1 MEKFCLSTR
10 CSNENVALCSDPVFA
25 VCWGYLVGFEEFCLD
40 CIGFLLSLA
49 CYGLKV
55 LVFSVFRVFS
65 FLNACQFFKWLFG
78 LDWDMDGPPNSEI
91 FQDVFLLPVC
101 RMCWIWMGYCI
112 DSPTVFFSFICFL
125 RFCFAFIFWDLDFS
139 RCHVSGFFAVF
150 WWCQDKFR

>member
-1 MEKFCLSTR
+1 MKSEFWKTVEKFCLSTR

-55 LVFSVFRVFS
+55 FVFSVFRVFS

-78 LDWDMDGPPNSEI
+78 LDWDMDGPIVKFFRTFI
-91 FQDVFLLPVC
+91 FFLPGC
-101 RMCWIWMGYCI
+101 RM
-112 DSPTVFFSFICFL
+112 
-125 RFCFAFIFWDLDFS
+125 
-139 RCHVSGFFAVF
+139 
-150 WWCQDKFR
+150 